1 MKITQLSVFAENK
14 PGYIIAP
21 CRRLADAG
29 IRIRAISLAE
39 TKAFGVLRM
48 IVSDWKSATRLLEE
62 SGFMVRPT
70 EVLAIEV
77 PEGPH
82 GLSEL
87 LLAVEKTA
95 LNIEYMYAFPYGH
108 ADKGILVFQF
118 DDLDAAVERLQQAGV
133 NLVSREALQEIYG
146 D

>member
-21 CRRLADAG
+21 CRRLAEAG
-29 IRIRAISLAE
+29 LRIWALSLAE
-39 TKAFGVLRM
+39 TQRFGVLRM
-48 IVSDWKSATRLLEE
+48 IVSDWQSAARLLQQA
-62 SGFMVRPT
+62 GYMVKPT

-87 LLAVEKTA
+87 LAAVENTA
-95 LNIEYMYAFPYGH
+95 LNIEYMYAFPFGRG
-108 ADKGILVFQF
+108 DKAILVFQF
-118 DDLDAAVERLQQAGV
+118 ADLDVAIERLRAAGV
-133 NLVSREALQEIYG
+133 NLVAREQLQEL
-146 D
+146 